1 MKKMKRCLPLALLLA
16 SCISQKSYRVEV
28 QNLSAKRFDSVY
40 VFINSSTDQIPTVKS
55 GSLSPGEAIPPL
67 DVGSF
72 STGVSSKTDKVTAI
86 FYAADTVIK
95 ADMSNDGEKGANLH
109 YKATIDSSLQVKWKV
124 SH

>member
-16 SCISQKSYRVEV
+16 SCINQKSYRVEV

-40 VFINSSTDQIPTVKS
+40 VFVNSSTDQIPAAKS

-67 DVGSF
+67 DVSNISTWGSR
-72 STGVSSKTDKVTAI
+72 KTDKVTAI
-86 FYAADTVIK
+86 FYAVDSVIK
-95 ADMSNDGEKGANLH
+95 AEISIEGEKRTYLH
-109 YKATIDSSLQVKWKV
+109 YKAIVDSSLQVKWTV